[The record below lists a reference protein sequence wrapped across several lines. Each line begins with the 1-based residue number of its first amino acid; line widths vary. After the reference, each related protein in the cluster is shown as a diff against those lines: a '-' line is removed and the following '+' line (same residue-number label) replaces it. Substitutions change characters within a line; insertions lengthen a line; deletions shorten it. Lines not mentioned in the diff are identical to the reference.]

1 MAELDRET
9 SVRIVERLLEAYP
22 DARCQLHFTTPFELL
37 VATMLSA
44 QCTDERVNMVTPRL
58 FAKYRGPEAF
68 AKASPDEVAEDI
80 REVGLF
86 RSKSKHIVET
96 ARILVEAY
104 GGEVPNS
111 RDRLMELPGV
121 GRKTANV
128 VVSNAYGV
136 PAFAVDTHVQ
146 RVTNRIGLAHSSD
159 PLKTEQQVCA
169 KLPPELWTKAHHAL
183 ILHGRRVCTA
193 RKPKCHICPVADL
206 CQYARS
212 QAQPKAEQG

>member
-9 SVRIVERLLEAYP
+9 SVRVVERLLEAYP

-37 VATMLSA
+37 VATILSA

-58 FAKYRGPEAF
+58 FAKYRGPEGF

-96 ARILVEAY
+96 ARILVDEY
-104 GGEVPNS
+104 GGEVPKS

-146 RVTNRIGLAHSSD
+146 RVTNRIGLAQSND

-206 CQYARS
+206 CQYARN
-212 QAQPKAEQG
+212 QAEQKAEQV

>member
-68 AKASPDEVAEDI
+68 AKATPDEVAEDI

-193 RKPKCHICPVADL
+193 RKPKCHNCPVADL

-212 QAQPKAEQG
+212 QAQPKAEEG

>member
-1 MAELDRET
+1 MAELDREA
-9 SVRIVERLLEAYP
+9 SVRVVERLLEAYP

-37 VATMLSA
+37 VATILSA

-68 AKASPDEVAEDI
+68 AAASPEEVAEDI

-86 RSKSKHIVET
+86 RSKSKHIVVT
-96 ARILVEAY
+96 ARILVDEY
-104 GGEVPNS
+104 GGEVPKD

-146 RVTNRIGLAHSSD
+146 RVTNRIGLAESTD

-169 KLPPELWTKAHHAL
+169 KLPSELWTKAHHAL

-193 RKPKCHICPVADL
+193 RKPKCHICPVVDL
-206 CQYARS
+206 CQYARARAVT
-212 QAQPKAEQG
+212 QAEQA

>member
-9 SVRIVERLLEAYP
+9 SVRVVERLLEAYP

-96 ARILVEAY
+96 ARILVDAY
-104 GGEVPNS
+104 GGEVPKS
-111 RDRLMELPGV
+111 RERLMELPGV

-206 CQYARS
+206 CQYAQS
-212 QAQPKAEQG
+212 QARVRAEQG